1 MTYLMTTPHRSRPVV
16 KMTGQVAFSLDS
28 KQISLEQKNC
38 TLRDGTRVPCVPLN
52 AYLKYGGVNVD
63 DAIGKSLYLIEIN
76 IFSSK
81 C

>member
-1 MTYLMTTPHRSRPVV
+1 MSTIINISLFRSRPVV
-16 KMTGQVAFSLDS
+16 KMTGQVAFSIDS

-63 DAIGKSLYLIEIN
+63 DSIGKATGLVRR
-76 IFSSK
+76 
-81 C
+81 